1 MKEGIIRIEIVGKT
15 RNYSDLIA
23 ENGYCFYDADLPQE
37 ERNYMTSISTP
48 ILNETELKRK
58 FVAVL
63 GNVDELNDQLAKER
77 EEKENANGS
86 L

>member
-15 RNYSDLIA
+15 RNYNDLIA

-48 ILNETELKRK
+48 ITDENELKRK

-63 GNVDELNDQLAKER
+63 GNADELNEQLQKER
-77 EEKENANGS
+77 EEKENTNGNI
-86 L
+86 